1 MSVINTQRMYSMGEF
16 KNDMDKAI
24 VDTMVASFEAYGK
37 AKTTSDK
44 VAHDIKKT
52 SEDIKAGIDASF
64 DRSSGKKPEPKL
76 TQE

>member
-1 MSVINTQRMYSMGEF
+1 MSVINTQSMYSMGEF
-16 KNDMDKAI
+16 KSDMDKAI

-37 AKTTSDK
+37 AKTSSDK

-52 SEDIKAGIDASF
+52 SKDIKAGIEAGL
-64 DRSSGKKPEPKL
+64 DRSSGKKPEPKF

>member
-1 MSVINTQRMYSMGEF
+1 MSAINTQSMYSMGEF
-16 KNDMDKAI
+16 KSDMDKAI
-24 VDTMVASFEAYGK
+24 VDTMVASFEAYAK

-52 SEDIKAGIDASF
+52 SNDIKSGIEAGL
-64 DRSSGKKPEPKL
+64 DRSSGKKPEPEL

>member
-1 MSVINTQRMYSMGEF
+1 MSAINTHSMYSMGEF

-52 SEDIKAGIDASF
+52 SKDIKAGIKAGL
-64 DRSSGKKPEPKL
+64 DRSSGKKPDPVL